1 MIHAIYCIHLNFV
14 YPPAD
19 PSILV
24 SFEETNYTV
33 NEMQSLVE
41 VCVIVQNN
49 LQNTPISLS
58 VFTIS
63 IGSAMGIH
71 IYKTMIYV
79 HICICDIVCTNH

>member
-1 MIHAIYCIHLNFV
+1 M

-58 VFTIS
+58 VFTVS
-63 IGSAMGIH
+63 IGTAMG

-79 HICICDIVCTNH
+79 YA